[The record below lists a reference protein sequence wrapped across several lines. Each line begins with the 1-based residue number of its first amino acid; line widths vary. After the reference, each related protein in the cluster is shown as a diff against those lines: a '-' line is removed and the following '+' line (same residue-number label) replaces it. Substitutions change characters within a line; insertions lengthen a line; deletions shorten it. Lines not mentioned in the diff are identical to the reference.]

1 MGRSIL
7 VKEGYR
13 CSPPNAS
20 HLPEAAVPRGAWPR
34 PEVRPGYRC
43 RQGSEHDPWYILR
56 SLVSRAGAGGQRVVL
71 RFVLKEYANSMKST
85 ITDLHESAR
94 QTGNTGSSS

>member
-1 MGRSIL
+1 MPRTCRKPRFL
-7 VKEGYR
+7 VELGPGQKSDQDTDADKE
-13 CSPPNAS
+13 AS
-20 HLPEAAVPRGAWPR
+20 TMHG
-34 PEVRPGYRC
+34 
-43 RQGSEHDPWYILR
+43 ILR

-85 ITDLHESAR
+85 VAGLLESAR